1 MILYLHDQNCSY
13 IICCWI
19 VNKKN
24 YEQVIQLKNLSRI
37 LLKDISFKEMEK
49 KTYKTLGTIF

>member
-13 IICCWI
+13 IIYCCI
-19 VNKKN
+19 VTKKK
-24 YEQVIQLKNLSRI
+24 YEQAIQLKDLSSI

-49 KTYKTLGTIF
+49 HIKMLGTIF